1 MPPDDARLTVPLGDS
16 AGSSPDV
23 RLFFAQGARVDCG
36 LGSSG
41 REGAMTRT
49 VIAICCGLVAL
60 ALAASAVGQVRVRG
74 YVRKDGTYVAPHY
87 RSSPNDTKADNYSA
101 LGNYNPYTRKPGQA
115 PTGGGVSYMAPSYAP
130 AVPPSETPT
139 YAPVGFQEVTVYQ
152 CIDSEGAL
160 HYMDYPRAGCDELLV
175 RAPIQ
180 KSSLQPV
187 TTPRFHGY
195 ACNSDCSGHTAGYE
209 WAERKG
215 IDSPDDCSGRSNSF
229 VEGCKAYVTNS
240 KAILTE

>member
-1 MPPDDARLTVPLGDS
+1 
-16 AGSSPDV
+16 
-23 RLFFAQGARVDCG
+23 
-36 LGSSG
+36 
-41 REGAMTRT
+41 MTRT